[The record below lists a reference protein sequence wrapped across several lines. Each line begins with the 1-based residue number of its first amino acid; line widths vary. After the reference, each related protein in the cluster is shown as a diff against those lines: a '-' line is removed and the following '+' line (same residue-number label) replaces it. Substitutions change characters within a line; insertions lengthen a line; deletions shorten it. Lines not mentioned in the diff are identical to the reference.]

1 MSNNNIHALENYQLG
16 PIVIDL
22 AIGLPGLGLD
32 IPTDGFYDPT
42 VSEVNISTAG
52 NNGPSFALT
61 LTGIGNGV
69 RYHYLQIPQLGPDG
83 KPPTEDKALR
93 AYKGAVK
100 GIIGA
105 LVAGGIINEEYVA
118 SGQTVAL
125 SKEHIGMLKGR
136 KLPVHYFAPLPDAVD
151 SNKVD
156 FSTEEIL
163 VMTPSMKADASADPT
178 KIKRWKKP
186 KTALTSPGQLG
197 VAVGAVGVGGGVSL
211 PAFGAAPTAAG
222 NLPTMPAAPV
232 QQQPA
237 QGFAQPAAF
246 TQPVG
251 LPTQGAPQLP
261 SGLPPGLQALAGPPA

>member
-1 MSNNNIHALENYQLG
+1 MSNNNIHALENFQLN
-16 PIVIDL
+16 PIVIDF

-32 IPTDGFYDPT
+32 IPTDGFYAAT
-42 VSEVNISTAG
+42 ITEVNVSTAG
-52 NNGPSFALT
+52 SNGPSISLT
-61 LTGIGNGV
+61 LGGIGNGV
-69 RYHYLQIPQLGPDG
+69 RYHYLQLPQLGPDG
-83 KPPTEDKALR
+83 KPPTEDKAAR

-100 GIIGA
+100 GIIGVF
-105 LVAGGIINEEYVA
+105 VASGILTEQQVA
-118 SGQTVAL
+118 SGQTVQLPKDYFVAL
-125 SKEHIGMLKGR
+125 KNRQI
-136 KLPVHYFAPLPDAVD
+136 PVHYFAPLPDPID
-151 SNKVD
+151 NGKVD

-163 VMTPSMKADASADPT
+163 ILTPSMKAEADADPT

>member
-1 MSNNNIHALENYQLG
+1 MSNNNIHALENFQLG

-61 LTGIGNGV
+61 LSGIGNGV

-151 SNKVD
+151 PGKVD

-163 VMTPSMKADASADPT
+163 VLTPSMKADASADPT

-197 VAVGAVGVGGGVSL
+197 VAVGAPGGGVSL
-211 PAFGAAPTAAG
+211 PAFGAAPAAAG
-222 NLPTMPAAPV
+222 GLPTMPAAPV

-237 QGFAQPAAF
+237 QGFAQPAGFPA
-246 TQPVG
+246 QPVG